1 MAVPLAVCQV
11 TVIVLVLAFDSETVK
26 LAGVVPLFPSTTETS
41 LIVIETGSSSVIVPT
56 PWASAIVTPVGVG
69 IVRLTTNVSFPSLS
83 VSPLT
88 VTATVLLVCPGVKVS
103 TVAGTAT

>member
-1 MAVPLAVCQV
+1 MPLAVCTV
-11 TVIVLVLAFDSETVK
+11 TVTVLVLAFDRVTVR
-26 LAGVVPLFPSTTETS
+26 LAVVVPLFPSVTETS

-56 PWASAIVTPVGVG
+56 PWASPIVAPPVGRE
-69 IVRLTTNVSFPSLS
+69 RLTLNVSLPSLK

>member
-11 TVIVLVLAFDSETVK
+11 TVMVLALAFERVTVK
-26 LAGVVPLFPSTTETS
+26 LAAVVPLFPSSTETS

-56 PWASAIVTPVGVG
+56 PWASAIVALAGL
-69 IVRLTTNVSFPSLS
+69 VRLTLKVSLFSFR

-88 VTATVLLVCPGVKVS
+88 VTATVLVVWPGAKVS